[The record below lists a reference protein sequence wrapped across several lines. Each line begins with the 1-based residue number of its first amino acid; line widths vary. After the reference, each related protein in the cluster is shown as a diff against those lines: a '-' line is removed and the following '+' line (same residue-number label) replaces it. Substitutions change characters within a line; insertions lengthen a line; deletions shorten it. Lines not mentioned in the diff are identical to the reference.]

1 MRGDTR
7 SMIKF
12 QDTVESVSRPAHMI
26 RDVPPL
32 HVLAAFESAARHQ
45 SFSRAAEELHV
56 TDSAISHR
64 IRLLEE
70 HVGQKLFL
78 RTRGGLTLTGTGTY
92 YLSAV
97 QDALATLK
105 AASANLA
112 RKARQSVRVS
122 IGPALA
128 RNWLVGRLGEFYRLH
143 EDIDLEISATKL
155 SGNKLAVL
163 KSAEADVAIRYGREQ
178 DWAGYA
184 AVKLLE
190 GNLFPVC
197 APAYR
202 RLRGPLR
209 RPKDLLNAMLLR
221 LPGQPWK
228 PWFAAAGLH
237 SEEPSKGPVFSDA
250 DLMLDA
256 AVNGQGVALARSML
270 VREHLSSGRL
280 VMPFDISIPAS
291 SAYFAVTLAE
301 VGERP
306 EIKTFLAWLLLVA
319 RSTR

>member
-1 MRGDTR
+1 M
-7 SMIKF
+7 
-12 QDTVESVSRPAHMI
+12 P

-32 HVLAAFESAARHQ
+32 NVLAAFEAAARHH

-70 HVGQKLFL
+70 NIGEKLFL
-78 RTRGGLTLTGTGTY
+78 RTRGGLTLTGRGTH
-92 YLSAV
+92 YLAAV
-97 QDALATLK
+97 QGALATLK
-105 AASANLA
+105 AASAKFSGEK
-112 RKARQSVRVS
+112 RRSVRIS

-143 EDIDLEISATKL
+143 DDIDLEISATHSKSGKL
-155 SGNKLAVL
+155 GAL
-163 KSAEADVAIRYGREQ
+163 KSGEADIAIRYGRQE
-178 DWAGYA
+178 DWGGFEAM
-184 AVKLLE
+184 KLLE

-197 APAYR
+197 SPAYR
-202 RLRGPLR
+202 KAHGGLR
-209 RPKDLLNAMLLR
+209 RPKDLLQALLLR

-228 PWFAAAGLH
+228 PWFSAAGLRD
-237 SEEPSKGPVFSDA
+237 EEPTKGPIFSDA

-256 AVNGQGVALARSML
+256 AVNGQGIALARSML

-280 VMPFDISIPAS
+280 VIPFDISIPAS
-291 SAYFAVTLAE
+291 SSYFAVYTAHSS
-301 VGERP
+301 ERP
-306 EIKTFLAWLLLVA
+306 EIKVLLDWLQLIA

>member
-1 MRGDTR
+1 
-7 SMIKF
+7 MIKF
-12 QDTVESVSRPAHMI
+12 QTGLKSFQDDSAHMT

-64 IRLLEE
+64 IRLLED
-70 HVGQKLFL
+70 HLGQKLFL

-105 AASANLA
+105 AASASLS
-112 RKARQSVRVS
+112 RGERRSVRIS

-143 EDIDLEISATKL
+143 AGVDLEISATKL
-155 SGNKLAVL
+155 AGNKLGVL
-163 KSAEADVAIRYGREQ
+163 KSGEADVAIRYGREQ
-178 DWAGYA
+178 DWAGFD

-197 APAYR
+197 APSYR
-202 RLRGPLR
+202 KLNGPLR
-209 RPKDLLNAMLLR
+209 RPKDLVKAMLLR

-228 PWFAAAGLH
+228 PWFAAAGLQ
-237 SEEPSKGPVFSDA
+237 SEEPGIGPVFSDA

-280 VMPFDISIPAS
+280 VMPFDISIPAAS
-291 SAYFAVTLAE
+291 SYFAVTLPEASRRAE
-301 VGERP
+301 VKALLE
-306 EIKTFLAWLLLVA
+306 WLLLVA

>member
-1 MRGDTR
+1 M
-7 SMIKF
+7 S
-12 QDTVESVSRPAHMI
+12 

-32 HVLAAFESAARHQ
+32 NVLAAFESAARHH
-45 SFSRAAEELHV
+45 SFSRAAQELHV

-70 HVGQKLFL
+70 HVGEKLFL
-78 RTRGGLTLTGTGTY
+78 RTRGGLTLTGKGTH

-105 AASANLA
+105 AASARFANDE
-112 RKARQSVRVS
+112 RKVVRIS

-128 RNWLVGRLGEFYRLH
+128 RNWLVGRLGEFYRIH
-143 EDIDLEISATKL
+143 ADIDLEISATKL
-155 SGNKLAVL
+155 SGNKAYGL
-163 KSAEADVAIRYGREQ
+163 KSGECDIAMRYGADE
-178 DWAGYA
+178 DWVGYE

-197 APAYR
+197 SPAYR
-202 RLRGPLR
+202 KLQGGLK
-209 RPKDLLNAMLLR
+209 RPKDLSNALLLR

-228 PWFAAAGLH
+228 PWFAAAGLTC
-237 SEEPSKGPVFSDA
+237 EEPMTGPVFSDA

-270 VREHLSSGRL
+270 VGEHLSSGRL
-280 VMPFDISIPAS
+280 VIPFDISIPAVS
-291 SAYFAVTLAE
+291 SYFAIYLREASHRTEITTLIE
-301 VGERP
+301 
-306 EIKTFLAWLLLVA
+306 WLRLVA

>member
-1 MRGDTR
+1 M
-7 SMIKF
+7 S
-12 QDTVESVSRPAHMI
+12 

-32 HVLAAFESAARHQ
+32 NVLAAFESAARHH

-70 HVGQKLFL
+70 HVGEKLFL
-78 RTRGGLTLTGTGTY
+78 RTRGGLTLTGRGTH
-92 YLSAV
+92 YLGAV
-97 QDALATLK
+97 QGALATLK
-105 AASANLA
+105 AASVKPERDQ
-112 RKARQSVRVS
+112 RKSVRIS

-128 RNWLVGRLGEFYRLH
+128 RNWLVGRLGEFYRQH
-143 EDIDLEISATKL
+143 DDIDLEISATKL
-155 SGNKLAVL
+155 AGSKLTALRSG
-163 KSAEADVAIRYGREQ
+163 EADVAIRYGKAE
-178 DWAGYA
+178 DWTGFE

-197 APAYR
+197 SPAYR
-202 RLRGPLR
+202 KTHGGLR
-209 RPKDLLNAMLLR
+209 RPKDLLSALLLR

-228 PWFAAAGLH
+228 PWFAAAGLQC
-237 SEEPSKGPVFSDA
+237 EEPMRGPIFSDA

-256 AVNGQGVALARSML
+256 AVDGQGAALARSML

-280 VMPFDISIPAS
+280 VMPFDISIPAVS
-291 SAYFAVTLAE
+291 SYFAVCLRGAA
-301 VGERP
+301 ERP
-306 EIKTFLAWLLLVA
+306 EIAALFDWLGLVA